1 MTKKKPLSIITK
13 VGIVAAILFVAVPA
27 VIWMAIK
34 YVQFLAWTGG
44 L

>member
-1 MTKKKPLSIITK
+1 MFDQKTLSIITK
-13 VGIVAAILFVAVPA
+13 VGIVAAILFVAVPV

-34 YVQFLAWTGG
+34 YLQFLGWAGG